1 MPRYDLRE
9 ETLPSTKLKVNAD
22 SRSRALLLALRQ
34 KGKTPGPALSV
45 PHSLLGGYSS
55 CHDKKPTS
63 AARGKTLIN
72 QKRARRTLRAAVR
85 TRVATAPQG
94 AQPSRG
100 RWRATATAVPG
111 DTATHAGPPGSPSP
125 PAALCTSGRPP
136 RAPSWCTTAARPWH
150 GKRRASEQSRDLGC
164 QVSGCFFFLS
174 SFSFFFFLFVPFS
187 SFFFLFFS
195 FFFLFLF

>member
-34 KGKTPGPALSV
+34 KGKAPGPALSV
-45 PHSLLGGYSS
+45 AHSSPGSYSS

-72 QKRARRTLRAAVR
+72 QKRARRTLRAAVG

-94 AQPSRG
+94 AQPGRG
-100 RWRATATAVPG
+100 RCPG
-111 DTATHAGPPGSPSP
+111 T
-125 PAALCTSGRPP
+125 
-136 RAPSWCTTAARPWH
+136 ARPT
-150 GKRRASEQSRDLGC
+150 RDHRGPQAPPQRSAPVAAPPCTEL
-164 QVSGCFFFLS
+164 VHDS
-174 SFSFFFFLFVPFS
+174 SAESAEHRNKAGT
-187 SFFFLFFS
+187 
-195 FFFLFLF
+195 